1 MREWTSSQG
10 LTLPHMRTMQ
20 KRLKF
25 FEVSERKQVGDAE
38 SMISQEGGR
47 FSHMDDEKAEL

>member
-10 LTLPHMRTMQ
+10 LTLPHRVTMK

-25 FEVSERKQVGDAE
+25 FEVSERKQVGDTE

-47 FSHMDDEKAEL
+47 FSHMDNERAEL